1 MTFGKEM
8 KIVYRLLAITA
19 AAFLWSCA
27 GSDEAKTRRE
37 QELEFTKAFGFSPS
51 SSITTIRQ
59 SDLYRRGLLDGG
71 AAEWLSF
78 TFEQATFDKII
89 QTGYNQGQN
98 ASDTQS
104 STAPSW
110 WPSKIPQGVVVYSR
124 SQDDTPE
131 DEGFQFREYI
141 WHDITSGFV
150 YFHKSYW
157 D

>member
-1 MTFGKEM
+1 M
-8 KIVYRLLAITA
+8 KIPYGLLAIAVGALLT
-19 AAFLWSCA
+19 SCA
-27 GSDEAKTRRE
+27 GSDEAESREE
-37 QELEFTKAFGFSPS
+37 QEREFTKAFGFPPS

-89 QTGYNQGQN
+89 DTGYNQEQN
-98 ASDTQS
+98 GSAPQS
-104 STAPSW
+104 TTSPSW
-110 WPSKIPQGVVVYSR
+110 WPSTIPQDVVVYSR

-131 DEGFQFREYI
+131 DEGFQFEEYI
-141 WHDITSGFV
+141 WHDVTSGLV